1 MASEFLTQ
9 EEADSILCRILGW
22 DEDVSESAEEV
33 HAGVRLYELGK
44 QERMVRGRMP
54 TLEII
59 NERFGRNLKIGL
71 FGFIRKN
78 PEVTVGAV
86 KVHKYADFI
95 RNLAVPTN
103 INIVN
108 IHPFRGNSLFIFDPG
123 LVDTAVD
130 ASFGGKNQFKSKI
143 EGRDFTDTEQRIIS
157 SMLDV
162 VFAEYAKSWA
172 PVHKISPEY
181 VRSEMHTQFANIANP
196 SEMVITTSF
205 SIEIGSSGGTFHICF
220 PYSAIEP
227 VREILCSSMQGD
239 QVEPD
244 DRWSNSLQKQVYR
257 TEVEVV
263 AKLAKTKVL
272 LGDVSSLRPGDLVYI
287 DIPEYVDAQVEGVP
301 IMSCKFGAR
310 NGRYSLKVN
319 EIYDEQIEEA
329 FSVKALEN

>member
-1 MASEFLTQ
+1 MAGEFLTQ

-22 DEDVSESAEEV
+22 DENSRQEADAP
-33 HAGVRLYELGK
+33 AGAVKPFELGK

-78 PEVTVGAV
+78 PEVTVGSV
-86 KVHKYADFI
+86 RVHKYADFI

-108 IHPFRGNSLFIFDPG
+108 LHPFKGNSLFIFDPG

-162 VFAEYAKSWA
+162 VFAEYTKSWA
-172 PVHKISPEY
+172 PVYKIAPEY

-196 SEMVITTSF
+196 SEMVVSTSF

-239 QVEPD
+239 TVEPD
-244 DRWSNSLQKQVYR
+244 DRWSDALERQVHL
-257 TEVEVV
+257 TKMEVI
-263 AKLAKTKVL
+263 ARLAKTKIS
-272 LGDVSSLRPGDLVYI
+272 LGQVSSLQPGDLIYL
-287 DIPEYVDAQVEGVP
+287 DIPETVDASIEGVP
-301 IMSCKFGAR
+301 IMNCKFGSR
-310 NGRYSLKVN
+310 NGHYSLKVQKVF
-319 EIYDEQIEEA
+319 DDQIGEA
-329 FSVKALEN
+329 LLPKVTSK